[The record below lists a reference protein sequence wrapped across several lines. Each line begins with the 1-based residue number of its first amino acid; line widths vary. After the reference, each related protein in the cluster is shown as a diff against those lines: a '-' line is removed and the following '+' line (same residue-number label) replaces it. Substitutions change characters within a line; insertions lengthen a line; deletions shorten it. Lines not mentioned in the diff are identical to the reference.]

1 MVGRGLI
8 VGVPR
13 IIETSKCLFEDPRY
27 SEAADQLDSQKDETE
42 ATMLKKRIEQE
53 QDEVPFVNSYRNALN
68 YMKENRL
75 NMNFR
80 QVDE

>member
-1 MVGRGLI
+1 M
-8 VGVPR
+8 PR
-13 IIETSKCLFEDPRY
+13 IIETSKTLFDDPRY
-27 SEAADQLDSQKDETE
+27 SQEADQLDAQKDEIE
-42 ATMLKKRIEQE
+42 ENMLKKRIEQE
-53 QDEVPFVNSYRNALN
+53 QDEVPYVNSFRNALN

>member
-1 MVGRGLI
+1 MVGDLLTS
-8 VGVPR
+8 GVPR
-13 IIETSKCLFEDPRY
+13 VIEASKSNFDDPQY
-27 SEAADQLDSQKDETE
+27 SAKADEMDASRNELEE
-42 ATMLKKRIEQE
+42 TMLKKRIEQE

-68 YMKENRL
+68 YFKENRL